1 MKRVQK
7 GIFFKIFQLFS
18 AVFTFLYILS
28 YTLLYNSMQNIAT
41 VHKIEVS
48 LLVSQVNTIFILIA
62 IVLIILLLMS
72 YLYIKKLQHE
82 LEEDIGSLESYVV
95 EISEKKNYEA
105 TLHIKYYLEFLSISI
120 TLKNIVKRLRQKEK
134 KASKK

>member
-48 LLVSQVNTIFILIA
+48 LLVSQVNTIFIWIA
-62 IVLIILLLMS
+62 IVFIILLLMS
-72 YLYIKKLQHE
+72 YFYIKKLQHE